1 MILKQDEKNLLEDL
15 QADTDLQQMM
25 KLGPDGKGHVDHWV
39 SYYACEYTDSIG
51 TTDARVYEIL
61 NAISQGEDFEI
72 EGEERE
78 PYAWENPMNTYAQN
92 KREYQLS
99 YGPETYF
106 EAGEEEL

>member
-1 MILKQDEKNLLEDL
+1 MILRQDEKSLLEDL

-51 TTDARVYEIL
+51 TTDTRVYEIL
-61 NAISQGEDFEI
+61 NAILKDDYFEF
-72 EGEERE
+72 EGEEPE
-78 PYAWENPMNTYAQN
+78 PEAWENPMNSFEQN

-106 EAGEEEL
+106 EAGLEE

>member
-1 MILKQDEKNLLEDL
+1 MILRQDEKSLLEDL
-15 QADTDLQQMM
+15 QADTDLQQMV
-25 KLGPDGKGHVDHWV
+25 KLGPDGKAHVDAWV

-51 TTDARVYEIL
+51 TTDTRVYEIL
-61 NAISQGEDFEI
+61 NAILADDDFEF

-78 PYAWENPMNTYAQN
+78 PYAWENPMNSFEQN